1 MTHLK
6 EEKLERKHAEQL
18 REREEKAAAAGR
30 HVAPAQRLLPAVI
43 QLTAQF
49 VRAVR
54 NGILGQLR
62 LRDVLGSLRM
72 AMSAYL

>member
-1 MTHLK
+1 MGMRRHTSDPI
-6 EEKLERKHAEQL
+6 APVL
-18 REREEKAAAAGR
+18 REREEKAAASGR
-30 HVAPAQRLLPAVI
+30 HVAPAQKLLPAMI

-49 VRAVR
+49 VGAVR

-72 AMSAYL
+72 AMLAYL

>member
-1 MTHLK
+1 M
-6 EEKLERKHAEQL
+6 ERKHAEQL
-18 REREEKAAAAGR
+18 RERDEKAAASGR

-54 NGILGQLR
+54 NGILGQLAM
-62 LRDVLGSLRM
+62 RDVLGNSRM
-72 AMSAYL
+72 AMFACL